1 MPGLDGLGSI
11 HCPVYH
17 PSGSAVTEHRRNDEE
32 RGENCVHFTD
42 EEKEVGKMGVT
53 SHLSSWLES
62 RMPTFC
68 LKALIGLQGCSK
80 GDLFLGT
87 RAPREREGIIDSQEA
102 TRKH

>member
-1 MPGLDGLGSI
+1 MTEAEEEGEGGGGGRGDGTGS
-11 HCPVYH
+11 
-17 PSGSAVTEHRRNDEE
+17 R
-32 RGENCVHFTD
+32 RGE
-42 EEKEVGKMGVT
+42 EMGVT

-68 LKALIGLQGCSK
+68 LKALIELQGCSK
-80 GDLFLGT
+80 GVLFLGT